1 MLRAT
6 TSKRIL
12 CAHTGWEIEF
22 LSVVSRV
29 LRLTMKHPTPI
40 CCANQMSEQMT
51 SLESTLAEP
60 SKTNLKM
67 HNRFNW
73 RMVMGSIFALEF
85 FAAAFSQPAF
95 ASSRTEVALPNAR
108 DAEAIFGL
116 VILVA
121 LVSLYA
127 IYQHVLIKR
136 LRRQLEDK
144 QDHSQVLRNL
154 AMADQLTGLYN
165 RRFAEQR
172 LAAEVSRSSRKGH
185 HLTVVV
191 FDLNDF
197 KMINDKYGHP
207 AGDMV
212 LRKFA
217 TNLGRAIRATD
228 FAARMGG
235 DEFLLVLPECSLSQ
249 IQIVLSRLG
258 RLELEWE
265 GQIIPIMWSTG
276 WKEYRLGET
285 PNELLSGADRALY
298 DNKRA
303 SKESAKP
310 YAVKTQLNDE

>member
-1 MLRAT
+1 
-6 TSKRIL
+6 
-12 CAHTGWEIEF
+12 
-22 LSVVSRV
+22 
-29 LRLTMKHPTPI
+29 
-40 CCANQMSEQMT
+40 
-51 SLESTLAEP
+51 
-60 SKTNLKM
+60 
-67 HNRFNW
+67 
-73 RMVMGSIFALEF
+73 
-85 FAAAFSQPAF
+85 
-95 ASSRTEVALPNAR
+95 
-108 DAEAIFGL
+108 
-116 VILVA
+116 
-121 LVSLYA
+121 
-127 IYQHVLIKR
+127 
-136 LRRQLEDK
+136 
-144 QDHSQVLRNL
+144 
-154 AMADQLTGLYN
+154 LTGLYN

-185 HLTVVV
+185 PLTVVV

-217 TNLGRAIRATD
+217 THLGHAIRAAD

-285 PNELLSGADRALY
+285 LDELLSGADRALY

>member
-1 MLRAT
+1 MLGAT

-12 CAHTGWEIEF
+12 CADTGREISF
-22 LSVVSRV
+22 LSVIYRA

-51 SLESTLAEP
+51 SSESTLANA
-60 SKTNLKM
+60 SRTNLKM
-67 HNRFNW
+67 HNGFNW
-73 RMVMGSIFALEF
+73 RMVLGSIFALGF
-85 FAAAFSQPAF
+85 FATAFSQPAF
-95 ASSRTEVALPNAR
+95 PSSITEAALSNAR
-108 DAEAIFGL
+108 GAEALFGL

-136 LRRQLEDK
+136 LRRQLQDK

-217 TNLGRAIRATD
+217 THLGHAIRATD

-285 PNELLSGADRALY
+285 PDELLSEADRALY
-298 DNKRA
+298 DNKR
-303 SKESAKP
+303 SGKESAKP
-310 YAVKTQLNDE
+310 DAVETQISDD

>member
-95 ASSRTEVALPNAR
+95 ASSRTEVALSNAR

-172 LAAEVSRSSRKGH
+172 LAAEGH